1 MFKKGESMKIG
12 DLIRVRHFGSSYNG
26 KIGVVVAVFEEV
38 GFRTGYAVRI
48 PNLTYEIGLSR
59 EQCEV
64 INEDR

>member
-1 MFKKGESMKIG
+1 MKIG

-26 KIGVVVAVFEEV
+26 KVGVIVAIFENI
-38 GFRTGYAVRI
+38 GFRTSFAVRI

-64 INEDR
+64 LS